1 MSWTFYYMSM
11 LSIYL
16 TTRLDWFRISLL
28 IFDLKMLRALCATM
42 SMIDWGFFRTEAVG
56 CDWQNRQCHILLDI
70 KELPDRDLQ
79 RYIQEVTPSDIHY
92 LYLSALLTSMAGLLS
107 KRTAGS
113 SQIRSYKDTYLF
125 VKWTYYV
132 PLREQLAVAFA
143 IQTAC
148 RVLAGSVSRCYQTP
162 RLRVERPQEDSILVR
177 LIYDTRTKISVE
189 CPLRLDLYV
198 ASGVELA
205 SVY

>member
-1 MSWTFYYMSM
+1 M
-11 LSIYL
+11 
-16 TTRLDWFRISLL
+16 
-28 IFDLKMLRALCATM
+28 
-42 SMIDWGFFRTEAVG
+42 
-56 CDWQNRQCHILLDI
+56 LDI